1 MLFSPPLSSVPV
13 TETIPIVI
21 RRQAQYELA
30 ISHSDVSRQNS
41 WLCFEEGQYMLR
53 DLGST
58 NGC

>member
-41 WLCFEEGQYMLR
+41 
-53 DLGST
+53 
-58 NGC
+58 